1 MKLHEMKQKRATIAG
16 QMRKL
21 HDENSEKRW
30 DEALTKQWGD
40 MNQELRDLD
49 AAIAREEQLLSL
61 DTDDLNSDP
70 ERRSLIDT
78 DTSVTEARQIKVL
91 DTMLRGGFS
100 ALDTEQRQLF
110 KEMRAQT
117 VGTGSEGG
125 FTVPTEFRNRVAEAM
140 KAFGGL
146 ANIATV
152 FETDS
157 GNPITWAITDG
168 TADEGVMIGEKEES
182 TEQDMEFGQVV
193 IGAKKMTSNI
203 VKISDELLQDSGV
216 DIAGLIAR
224 RIGSRLGR
232 GEAKQLLSGS
242 GAGNNI
248 KGLLNLSL
256 IHI

>member
-78 DTSVTEARQIKVL
+78 DTSVTEARQIKVI

-117 VGTGSEGG
+117 VGTGSEGESPG
-125 FTVPTEFRNRVAEAM
+125 VSQPRPTEVVGRDVPSESVAAVARRRYRCRAVGVLARHGTERADDQGNQTEHDG
-140 KAFGGL
+140 AGSEPRPFGC
-146 ANIATV
+146 
-152 FETDS
+152 
-157 GNPITWAITDG
+157 DG
-168 TADEGVMIGEKEES
+168 
-182 TEQDMEFGQVV
+182 
-193 IGAKKMTSNI
+193 
-203 VKISDELLQDSGV
+203 
-216 DIAGLIAR
+216 R
-224 RIGSRLGR
+224 RIGVIPR
-232 GEAKQLLSGS
+232 
-242 GAGNNI
+242 
-248 KGLLNLSL
+248 
-256 IHI
+256 